1 MLSNQLNA
9 LTLIPRL
16 LAEDVWTR
24 LTLPILWTLSYA
36 RYSPLKANNTKT
48 RIGGYF
54 FGSFFMISRDTYETI
69 GTHEGVRT
77 EIVEDVAL
85 GRKVKECGF
94 KSKVVR
100 GENHITAVWARNFST
115 LWHGLRRLMIPLY
128 LREKD
133 NAILITIAT
142 ILLLLMPFTMFIF
155 LMSWYAT
162 NLLNGIFFSNKDSP
176 WFLILLTSSILSM
189 VFLLVT
195 SIIQSKEVVFQKL
208 IYSLGFPVSGMI
220 LSIAFISS
228 IINTRRKGAI
238 TWHERKYS
246 YSSLD

>member
-142 ILLLLMPFTMFIF
+142 ILLC
-155 LMSWYAT
+155 
-162 NLLNGIFFSNKDSP
+162 
-176 WFLILLTSSILSM
+176 
-189 VFLLVT
+189 
-195 SIIQSKEVVFQKL
+195 
-208 IYSLGFPVSGMI
+208 
-220 LSIAFISS
+220 
-228 IINTRRKGAI
+228 
-238 TWHERKYS
+238 
-246 YSSLD
+246 